1 MAARILRPLN
11 KGEFDYWRAQHLLNR
26 AGFGGT
32 PSQVRALANMGLE
45 PAVNYIID
53 ADEVETEPIE
63 ADRFDADIMRPPT
76 RQQRLEFRAA
86 RENGDEATLERYRR
100 ERQRRQGADRRQI
113 AELQRW
119 WLKRMI
125 ETPRPLQEKMTLFWH
140 GHFATG
146 YRTIEDSYHMF
157 QQNQLFRYHALGNFR
172 RLTHAIIR
180 DPAMIRYL
188 DNNLNRKQSP
198 NENLARELMELFTL
212 GEGNDY
218 TETDIKQGA
227 RALTGYTYVDD
238 QFIRHGSP
246 HYQRLHDDSVKHIL
260 GKIGNWDGD
269 DFVDIILSR
278 DVCSEFICWKLY
290 RFFVNDM
297 PGEPT
302 QAGQE
307 FVLELAKLFRSKD
320 FDLKPILRTIFE
332 SRHFYEPD
340 NVCSQIKSP
349 VQLVVQAIRSLR
361 TPPRSLRALLSATD
375 LMGQNI
381 LYPPSV
387 KGWEGGR
394 SWINTATMFVRQN
407 ILVYLLTGQRPGVYP
422 WQIDQSQYDAAPL
435 LDHFDKPLGDIDASE
450 AVKYLVWFNLGRKP
464 HERRIAALMSHV
476 QSRGGRLNEKIL
488 IELLALITAM
498 PEYQLC

>member
-1 MAARILRPLN
+1 MSARILRPLN

-146 YRTIEDSYHMF
+146 YRTIQDSYHMF
-157 QQNQLFRYHALGNFR
+157 QQNQLFRYQATRNFR

-188 DNNLNRKQSP
+188 DNNQNRKQSP

-218 TETDIKQGA
+218 TESDIKQGA

-246 HYQRLHDDSVKHIL
+246 HYQRLHDDRVKRIL
-260 GKIGNWDGD
+260 GQIGNWDGD

-302 QAGQE
+302 QAGQG
-307 FVLELAKLFRSKD
+307 FVLELAKLFRGKD
-320 FDLKPILRTIFE
+320 YDLKPILRTIFE

-340 NVCSQIKSP
+340 NVCSRIKSP

-381 LYPPSV
+381 FFPPSV

-394 SWINTATMFVRQN
+394 GWINTATMFVRQN

-422 WQIDQSQYDAAPL
+422 WQIDQSQYDATPL
-435 LDHFDKPLGDIDASE
+435 LDHFDKPLGDIDVSE

-464 HERRIAALMSHV
+464 HEQRIAALNSHV
-476 QSRGGRLNEKIL
+476 QSRGGRLSEKIL
-488 IELLALITAM
+488 IELLVLITAM

>member
-1 MAARILRPLN
+1 MSARILRPLN

-32 PSQVRALANMGLE
+32 PSQVRALANMGLKS
-45 PAVNYIID
+45 AVNYIID

-76 RQQRLEFRAA
+76 RQQRLELRAA

-146 YRTIEDSYHMF
+146 YRTIQDSYHMF

-188 DNNLNRKQSP
+188 DNNRNRKQSP

-218 TETDIKQGA
+218 TEADIKQGA

-238 QFIRHGSP
+238 QFIHHGSP
-246 HYQRLHDDSVKHIL
+246 HYQRLHDDRVKRIL

-307 FVLELAKLFRSKD
+307 FVLELAKLFRGKD
-320 FDLKPILRTIFE
+320 YDLKPILRTIFE

-422 WQIDQSQYDAAPL
+422 WQIDQSQYDATPL

-464 HERRIAALMSHV
+464 HKHRIGALVDHV
-476 QSRGGRLNEKIL
+476 KSRGGRLNEKIL

>member
-63 ADRFDADIMRPPT
+63 ADRFDADIMRPRT
-76 RQQRLEFRAA
+76 RQQQLEFRAA
-86 RENGDEATLERYRR
+86 RESGDEATLERYRR

-246 HYQRLHDDSVKHIL
+246 QYQRLHDDSVKRIL

-297 PGEPT
+297 PGDPT
-302 QAGQE
+302 ADGQE
-307 FVLELAKLFRSKD
+307 FVLELAKLFRGKD
-320 FDLKPILRTIFE
+320 YDLKPVLETIFK
-332 SRHFYEPD
+332 SRHFYEPY

-349 VQLVVQAIRSLR
+349 IQLIVGAIRSLQV
-361 TPPRSLRALLSATD
+361 PPRNLSVLLSAAE

-381 LYPPSV
+381 FYPPSV

-394 SWINTATMFVRQN
+394 AWLNTSTLFVRQN
-407 ILVYLLTGQRPGVYP
+407 LMIYLLTGRRPDTHA
-422 WQIDQSQYDAAPL
+422 WQSDGPTYDPM
-435 LDHFDKPLGDIDASE
+435 H
-450 AVKYLVWFNLGRKP
+450 
-464 HERRIAALMSHV
+464 
-476 QSRGGRLNEKIL
+476 L
-488 IELLALITAM
+488 IEHLRSPQGMVKLRDAVTHLLGVNLASPPHPSRLDVLVRFAESGGGTLDKAMLIALLSLITAT

>member
-1 MAARILRPLN
+1 MAAKILRPLRN
-11 KGEFDYWRAQHLLNR
+11 GQFDYWQAQHLLNR

-45 PAVNYIID
+45 AAVDYIINY
-53 ADEVETEPIE
+53 DEIETEPV
-63 ADRFDADIMRPPT
+63 DADQFDTNIMRPLT
-76 RQQRLEFRAA
+76 ADQRMEQRNARQS
-86 RENGDEATLERYRR
+86 GDEATLERYRR

-113 AELQRW
+113 SEIQRW

-157 QQNQLFRYHALGNFR
+157 QQNQLFRYHATGNFR
-172 RLTHAIIR
+172 KLTHAIVR

-188 DNNLNRKQSP
+188 DNNRNRKQSP

-218 TETDIKQGA
+218 TENDIKEGA
-227 RALTGYTYVDD
+227 RALTGYTYIDD
-238 QFIRHGSP
+238 EFIRHGSRQ
-246 HYQRLHDDSVKHIL
+246 YRRIHDDSVKRIL
-260 GKIGNWDGD
+260 GKVGTWDGD

-297 PGEPT
+297 PGDPT
-302 QAGQE
+302 ADGKE
-307 FVLELAKLFRSKD
+307 FVVALAKLFRGKEYE
-320 FDLKPILRTIFE
+320 LKPVLRTIFE
-332 SRHFYEPD
+332 SQHFYNVD
-340 NVCSQIKSP
+340 NVCSRIKSP
-349 VQLVVQAIRSLR
+349 IQLIVQAIRSLR
-361 TPPRSLRALLSATD
+361 TPPRNLRALLSATD

-381 LYPPSV
+381 LFPPSV

-394 SWINTATMFVRQN
+394 AWINTATMFVRQN
-407 ILVYLLTGQRPGVYP
+407 IMVYLLTGQRPDVYP
-422 WQIDQSQYDAAPL
+422 WQVDQSAYEAAPL
-435 LDHFDKPLGDIDASE
+435 LDHFGKPLRDIDATE
-450 AVKYLVWFNLGRKP
+450 AVEYLVWFNLGRKG
-464 HERRIAALMSHV
+464 HEKRIASLENHV
-476 QSRGGRLNEKIL
+476 QARGGKLTEKIL
-488 IELLALITAM
+488 VELLALISAM